1 MFNLE
6 ENKQAIMKLID
17 SRENNEI
24 VIPVY
29 IRLYNNKYF
38 LHELDQIK
46 MFNPAAFKVGFGSSN
61 GMFIKNS
68 FPNQLLLNYDETQV
82 FMDVDADTGVAVR
95 YVLFES
101 NDKNDGTTAVDSQ
114 IIFYSEKIRAY
125 LEKQCEE
132 YRRQL
137 IQSQMEESN

>member
-6 ENKQAIMKLID
+6 ENKQSIMKLID
-17 SRENNEI
+17 SRDNDEI
-24 VIPVY
+24 IIPVY
-29 IRLYNNKYF
+29 VRLYNNRYL

-46 MFNPAAFKVGFGSSN
+46 IFNPAAFKVGFGSSS

-68 FPNQLLLNYDETQV
+68 FPNQLLLSYDETQV
-82 FMDVDADTGVAVR
+82 FMDVDEDTGVSVR
-95 YVLFES
+95 YILFES
-101 NDKNDGTTAVDSQ
+101 NDKNDGSTTVDSQ
-114 IIFYSEKIRAY
+114 IIFYAEKIREY

-132 YRRQL
+132 YKRQL